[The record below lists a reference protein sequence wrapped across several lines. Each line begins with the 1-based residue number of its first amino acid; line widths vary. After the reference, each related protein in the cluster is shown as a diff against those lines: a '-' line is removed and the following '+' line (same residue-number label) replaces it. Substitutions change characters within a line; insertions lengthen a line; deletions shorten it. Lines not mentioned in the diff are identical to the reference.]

1 MIPLPPP
8 RNETEQRSLTVV
20 KCDLIDVLF
29 TIKIIL
35 LMIVLAIQTR
45 NSSSELS
52 RNRKGE
58 FTKEN
63 VA

>member
-8 RNETEQRSLTVV
+8 RNETEQRCLTVV

-29 TIKIIL
+29 IIKIIL

-45 NSSSELS
+45 NISSELS
-52 RNRKGE
+52 RKGRIH
-58 FTKEN
+58 
-63 VA
+63 

>member
-8 RNETEQRSLTVV
+8 TNETEQRCLTVV

-52 RNRKGE
+52 RKGRIH
-58 FTKEN
+58 
-63 VA
+63 